1 MDRENLINLINQ
13 MRQNSIERYK
23 NNIVTGKEIY
33 IPSSQGKTRALIH
46 LSSDL
51 NAPVYFNL
59 HGGGFV
65 MGCPENE
72 DHFCQRLYEQTNMT
86 IINIDYVLA
95 PEHTFPEDKEEVY
108 SVIKY
113 VVEHADMFH
122 ANPKLMVIGGHSAG
136 ANIAAAVCMT
146 ANNSNEFQ
154 FVSEI
159 LDYPPLDIFTSPY
172 DKFYAEG
179 AINPQIASAFDKA
192 YRSEEDAKNPLCS
205 PVFATNEQLIGLP
218 PALIITCE
226 IDSLREEAEEY
237 AKKLMQAGVE
247 VTGKRFYDVAHG
259 FTMGHDKKAI
269 EAQQYIIDYIKY
281 KLNLH

>member
-1 MDRENLINLINQ
+1 
-13 MRQNSIERYK
+13 
-23 NNIVTGKEIY
+23 
-33 IPSSQGKTRALIH
+33 
-46 LSSDL
+46 
-51 NAPVYFNL
+51 
-59 HGGGFV
+59 
-65 MGCPENE
+65 
-72 DHFCQRLYEQTNMT
+72 MT

-136 ANIAAAVCMT
+136 GNIAAAVCMM
-146 ANNSNEFQ
+146 ANDSNEFK

-179 AINPQIASAFDKA
+179 AIKPQIAYAFDK
-192 YRSEEDAKNPLCS
+192 
-205 PVFATNEQLIGLP
+205 
-218 PALIITCE
+218 
-226 IDSLREEAEEY
+226 AEEY

-259 FTMGHDKKAI
+259 FTMRHDKKAI